1 MDISL
6 DALNARLAAFAGAV
20 ADRPFGPQPLVYK
33 VGGKTFA
40 MVGETEPIA
49 RVTLKCEPV
58 LAEALRQAYPAVIPG
73 YHTNKRHWNTVRL
86 DGDIP
91 AEVFWNMVD
100 ASYDLVRASLPR
112 TARAALAAK
121 EA

>member
-20 ADRPFGPQPLVYK
+20 AERPFGPQPLVYK

-40 MVGETEPIA
+40 MVGGTEPIA